1 MLATAPASCGG
12 LERNQRSTYWDGR
25 EVRLVGQERLLEFG
39 DALSSRGV
47 AFRRRMCLDFE
58 SEVADRR
65 LQLCELSC

>member
-1 MLATAPASCGG
+1 MTTLATAAASCGG

-25 EVRLVGQERLLEFG
+25 ESVAQERLLEFG
-39 DALSSRGV
+39 DALNSRGV